1 MVETSHSI
9 TPISTCQFRQSVY
22 FFAVIENFAD
32 QITGKIFRGEELS
45 RKEYRELRDLN
56 IVRAFERLAI
66 LNRADEKT
74 LRQIPFLHYH
84 KLHGTSRYSID
95 ADSRK
100 SKWRIT
106 FKWKDEEMVDVTLV
120 RIEDTH

>member
-1 MVETSHSI
+1 
-9 TPISTCQFRQSVY
+9 VY
-22 FFAVIENFAD
+22 SRSVIESFAD
-32 QITGKIFRGEELS
+32 RITGKIFRGEELS
-45 RKEYRELRDLN
+45 RKECRALGDLN
-56 IVRAFERLAI
+56 IARAFERLAI

-74 LRQIPFLHYH
+74 LHQIPFLHYH

-100 SKWRIT
+100 SKWRVT
-106 FKWKDEEMVDVTLV
+106 FVWRNEEMADVILV